1 MCTRRNV
8 ELHVTME
15 KTQTGS
21 APRIDGT
28 NSIQPVMDGDRFVFY
43 N

>member
-1 MCTRRNV
+1 M
-8 ELHVTME
+8 ELHVTRE
-15 KTQTGS
+15 RTQTRS
-21 APRIDGT
+21 VPKIDGT